1 MSDLVKINNDII
13 SHESENIEV
22 IYGKVLRINL
32 SITDID
38 FKRKS

>member
-13 SHESENIEV
+13 SENIEV